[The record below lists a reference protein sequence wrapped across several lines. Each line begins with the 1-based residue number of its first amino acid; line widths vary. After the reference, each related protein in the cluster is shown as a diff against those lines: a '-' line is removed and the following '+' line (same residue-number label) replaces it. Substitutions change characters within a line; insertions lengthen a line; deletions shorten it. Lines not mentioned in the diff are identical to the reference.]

1 MKIANIYPA
10 NLSNN
15 VCIDTELILTFK
27 EKPFLGKSGYIRVF
41 EYETEEL
48 VDIIDLSLP
57 AGP

>member
-27 EKPFLGKSGYIRVF
+27 EKPFLGKSGYI
-41 EYETEEL
+41 
-48 VDIIDLSLP
+48 
-57 AGP
+57 